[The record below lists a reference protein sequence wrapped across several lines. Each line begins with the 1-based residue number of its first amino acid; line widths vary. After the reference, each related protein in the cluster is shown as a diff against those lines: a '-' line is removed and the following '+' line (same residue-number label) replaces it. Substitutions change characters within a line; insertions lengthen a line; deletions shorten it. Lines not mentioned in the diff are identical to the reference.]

1 MQYFK
6 FVVEFPSVNEK
17 PVRKVVRES
26 STHLSGAMRKVY
38 QNYDGINVVRIL

>member
-6 FVVEFPSVNEK
+6 FVVEFPGTNEK

-26 STHLSGAMRKVY
+26 STHLGGAMRKVY
-38 QNYDGINVVRIL
+38 QNYNGVNVVRIL